1 MINAIIIDDEPKCI
15 KTLANDLEDYCPQVK
30 LIEKCASAKD
40 GLKAIRQLQPELV
53 FLDINMPWM
62 SGLELLEVVGEIKFD
77 VIFTTAH
84 DQYAVQAFRLSAI
97 DYLLKPVDYQELI
110 TAVRKVEAKHSH
122 AITQEQLGHLKENMN
137 PTSGIQ
143 RIGVPTKSGI
153 DFVLIQD
160 ILYCEADSNYTF
172 VHLTNNKKLYSA
184 KTLKDFDQLLGQTE
198 FCRIHQS
205 FLINL
210 NHLKKYY
217 RGDGG
222 YVEMI
227 NGASLNVS
235 RSKKEELLGR
245 IRI

>member
-1 MINAIIIDDEPKCI
+1 MIQAIIIDDEPNCI
-15 KTLANDLEDYCPQVK
+15 KTLAHDLADYCPQVS
-30 LIEKCASAKD
+30 LIEQCASAKD
-40 GLKAIRQLQPELV
+40 GLKAIRQLQPDLV

-62 SGLELLEVVGEIKFD
+62 SGLELLEVVGEINFD

-110 TAVRKVEAKHSH
+110 TAVCKVEAKHSRM
-122 AITQEQLGHLKENMN
+122 ITPEQLGHLKENMN
-137 PTSGIQ
+137 PSSNLQ

-153 DFVLIQD
+153 DFVLVED

-172 VHLTNNKKLYSA
+172 VHLTDNKKLYSA
-184 KTLKDFDQLLGQTE
+184 KTLKEFDQLLGQTE

-210 NHLKKYY
+210 NHLKKYF

-222 YVEMI
+222 YVEMM

-235 RSKKEELLGR
+235 RSKKDELLNK

>member
-1 MINAIIIDDEPKCI
+1 MIKSIIIDDEPNCI
-15 KTLANDLEDYCPQVK
+15 KTLAHDLEDYCPQVQ
-30 LIEKCASAKD
+30 LIETCSSAKD
-40 GLKAIRQLQPELV
+40 GLKAIRQGKPELV

-62 SGLELLEVVGEIKFD
+62 SGLELLEVVGDINFD

-84 DQYAVQAFRLSAI
+84 HQYAVQAFRLSAI

-110 TAVRKVEAKHSH
+110 AAVRKVEAKHSQM
-122 AITQEQLGHLKENMN
+122 ITPEQLGHLKENMN
-137 PTSGIQ
+137 PSSNLQ

-153 DFVLIQD
+153 DFVLVQD

-184 KTLKDFDQLLGQTE
+184 KTLKEFDQLLGTTE

-222 YVEMI
+222 YVEMV
-227 NGASLNVS
+227 NGTSLNVS
-235 RSKKEELLGR
+235 RSKKDELLSM

>member
-1 MINAIIIDDEPKCI
+1 MINAIIIDDELNCI
-15 KTLANDLEDYCPQVK
+15 KTLAHDLAEYCPQVK
-30 LIEKCASAKD
+30 VIEQCGSAKD
-40 GLKAIRQLQPELV
+40 GLKAIRHYQPELV

-62 SGLELLEVVGEIKFD
+62 SGLELLEVVGDINFD

-110 TAVRKVEAKHSH
+110 AAVRKVEAKHSRL
-122 AITQEQLGHLKENMN
+122 ITTEQLGHLKENMN
-137 PTSGIQ
+137 PTSTLQ

-153 DFVLIQD
+153 DFVLVEE
-160 ILYCEADSNYTF
+160 ILYCEADSNYTS
-172 VHLTNNKKLYSA
+172 VHLNNGQKLYSA
-184 KTLKDFDQLLGQTE
+184 KTLKEFDQLLGKSE

-235 RSKKEELLGR
+235 RAKKEELLSR